1 MDGTIIVQV
10 SELTS
15 FIVKSNGD
23 LPHLTAMR
31 LSVFT
36 RVVTNR
42 FLHVSP
48 QDCVVLGPFRAVQ
61 CRNKVWNATK
71 GRIRTLSIP

>member
-1 MDGTIIVQV
+1 MDGTIIVVQV

-23 LPHLTAMR
+23 LPHLTAR

-48 QDCVVLGPFRAVQ
+48 QDCVVLISGCAMQ
-61 CRNKVWNATK
+61 E
-71 GRIRTLSIP
+71 